1 MTTTNTTKSTT
12 KSNIVCVCPYCRTG
26 YEWWVNC
33 DCLDEEASEAEE
45 ASEEEASEAEEADEA
60 SEEASEADEAEAD
73 EADEASEA
81 DEEDEDEAA
90 EVYDL
95 ITCEYCGDQWDG
107 FAQCKC
113 WGYMNCQDEQVVP
126 ETTTALETE

>member
-1 MTTTNTTKSTT
+1 MTTTTPTTTPNTT

-33 DCLDEEASEAEE
+33 DCLDEEASEAEASEAEE
-45 ASEEEASEAEEADEA
+45 ASEEEASEEEASEEDEEADEEEADEA
-60 SEEASEADEAEAD
+60 SESE
-73 EADEASEA
+73 
-81 DEEDEDEAA
+81 EDEAA